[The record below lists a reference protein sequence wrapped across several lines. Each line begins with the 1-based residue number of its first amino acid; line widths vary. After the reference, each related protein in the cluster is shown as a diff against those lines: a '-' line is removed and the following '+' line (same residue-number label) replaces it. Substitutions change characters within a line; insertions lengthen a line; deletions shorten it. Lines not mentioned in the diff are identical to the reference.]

1 MRRQITN
8 RCSLLGGLVSKFL
21 LLLLLSAIVAT
32 NGQEEA
38 EEDDDFDII
47 IDRRVRKLDIRGAS
61 IAFYDAVSM
70 NFGECDECVAPPLFL
85 TYSFIAHFFLVLLSP
100 TPPTLTPFSSSPY
113 TPFTVDYD

>member
-8 RCSLLGGLVSKFL
+8 RCSLLGGLVSKL
-21 LLLLLSAIVAT
+21 LLLLLLSLSAIVAT

-70 NFGECDECVAPPLFL
+70 CSGEK
-85 TYSFIAHFFLVLLSP
+85 
-100 TPPTLTPFSSSPY
+100 
-113 TPFTVDYD
+113 